1 MGLFSFLSTCC
12 YTAPFRRILA
22 SPKNADVI
30 VTLSAVEHQKGQR
43 KPFFTDTKQVL
54 ADLPNQAGLVGYSFR
69 FQLLGNKAWT
79 MTAWKDAA
87 SRDQFNQSPIH
98 RSVVRNSRTTA
109 QNMRFISVTVPA
121 SSLPIS
127 WDEAIRLL
135 DSAPAYE

>member
-1 MGLFSFLSTCC
+1 M
-12 YTAPFRRILA
+12 
-22 SPKNADVI
+22 
-30 VTLSAVEHQKGQR
+30 
-43 KPFFTDTKQVL
+43 L
-54 ADLPNQAGLVGYSFR
+54 ADLPNQPGLVGYSFR

-87 SRDQFNQSPIH
+87 SRDQFSQSPVH
-98 RSVVRNSRTTA
+98 LAAVRNSRTTA
-109 QNMRFISVTVPA
+109 QNIRFISVTVPA